1 MAQPTVLDELDESLA
16 LGSCEDLGGNDAQ
29 SSQPTEGDMAELLIH
44 KRQPPEG
51 ETILT
56 LPDLQQPLQKKQ
68 KLEEPKL
75 PSAFRVKWVL
85 TNTGLVPFVMNM
97 DTRTIHC
104 GKAQMSVVPADDG
117 KSVVLCLKGCTW
129 DCPGHGHIEQCGC
142 HCHILQWHYNT
153 R

>member
-29 SSQPTEGDMAELLIH
+29 SSQPTEGDMPELLIH

-97 DTRTIHC
+97 DMGILSSVGATATYCSGTTIL
-104 GKAQMSVVPADDG
+104 GETSGALA
-117 KSVVLCLKGCTW
+117 
-129 DCPGHGHIEQCGC
+129 
-142 HCHILQWHYNT
+142 
-153 R
+153 